1 MHCRKWRLGLQL
13 CVDVWLFHGCLWLGD
28 NFAGE
33 VKKHNWTL
41 VCPHCPSCVW
51 FTVQYCYC
59 VVTPGPGCLLL
70 DVSAHPPGAALLPP
84 DGRDARSEAGPPRHW
99 HVTQCDES
107 VTLSRHASNLLR
119 PHCPTIRLISVNTTT
134 LISTYIHFGAW
145 HDTFSSFWKG
155 RGIYSSQCQS

>member
-1 MHCRKWRLGLQL
+1 M
-13 CVDVWLFHGCLWLGD
+13 FHGCLWLGD
-28 NFAGE
+28 NLAGE
-33 VKKHNWTL
+33 LATRHSKVEKHNWTL
-41 VCPHCPSCVW
+41 VCPPLPIMRLRFLMDLKVW
-51 FTVQYCYC
+51 FTVQYC

-155 RGIYSSQCQS
+155 RGIYSSQCPNYSQ